1 MHRGPQ
7 RGQLES
13 QSDGRAVGARR
24 RRLQLITGLSSGAS
38 SGSGSDQICSQGSP
52 PAPSPAP
59 SSAPRECFLFVT
71 SGPPFGRRTSDKCE
85 RRRRDV
91 KRRHKRAARRATP
104 STLTNG
110 ARADDTVECSSQ
122 ARDRCHLICERS
134 HNESPL
140 TRRAPINQRTAL
152 ALKASACLT
161 HSRRVSAA
169 GSSCEST
176 LSDL

>member
-152 ALKASACLT
+152 APGTKGI
-161 HSRRVSAA
+161 RVSHTQSA
-169 GSSCEST
+169 GERRGF
-176 LSDL
+176 LM